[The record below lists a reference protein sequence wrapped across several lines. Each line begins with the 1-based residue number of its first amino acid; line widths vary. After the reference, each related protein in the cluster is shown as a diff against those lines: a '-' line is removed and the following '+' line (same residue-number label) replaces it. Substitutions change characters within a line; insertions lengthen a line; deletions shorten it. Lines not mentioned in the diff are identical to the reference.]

1 MLRDALHAMGG
12 DEPGTIPQIVR
23 LLENP
28 ASPIAL
34 PGSIDLYG
42 HDCLHVLL
50 GRGFSAEDEAFVVGF
65 SMGTD
70 EACRGWHVVVF
81 KLVAFW
87 LYPRVY
93 RLNAAQLTVFD
104 QGFAYGR
111 SLERRNLHRLDWRSL
126 VDESIAA
133 LREQLGLHCLIGESN
148 NPPGLATP

>member
-1 MLRDALHAMGG
+1 MGG
-12 DEPGTIPQIVR
+12 DEPGAIPLIVR

-34 PGSIDLYG
+34 PGSIDLHG

-70 EACRGWHVVVF
+70 EACRWWHVALF

-87 LYPRVY
+87 LYPQVY
-93 RLNAAQLTVFD
+93 RLNAAQLAVFD
-104 QGFAYGR
+104 RGLAYGR
-111 SLERRNLHRLDWRSL
+111 SLECRNLHQVSWRSV
-126 VDESIAA
+126 VDGSIVE
-133 LREQLGLHCLIGESN
+133 LRDRFGIELGFCS
-148 NPPGLATP
+148 